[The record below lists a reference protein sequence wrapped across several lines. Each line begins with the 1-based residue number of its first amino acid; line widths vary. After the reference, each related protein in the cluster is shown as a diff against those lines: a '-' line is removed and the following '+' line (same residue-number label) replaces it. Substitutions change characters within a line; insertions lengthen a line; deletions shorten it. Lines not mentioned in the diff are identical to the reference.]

1 MPFTRIAQHSLVQK
15 GSRAETADIAVA
27 ERLARGRRHGA
38 MQVAGTLSE
47 VGDQPPLLT
56 LSGAVLALGL
66 ATGNAQR
73 AETGARMLAAVLVAT
88 GIKSVLKHFVSRT
101 RPHVLLDQGRYAVQ
115 AFGPNK
121 GPWQSFPSG
130 HTAGSVAAA
139 RALARA
145 YPGASGPVYAGA
157 AAIALVQLPRGKHY
171 PSDVVAGA
179 VVGVV
184 AEAIVDRA
192 AVWLSQ
198 RLSSA
203 SQNLSPRAQQ
213 LEP

>member
-66 ATGNAQR
+66 TTGNAQR
-73 AETGARMLAAVLVAT
+73 AETGARMLAAVVVAT
-88 GIKSVLKHFVSRT
+88 GIKSVLKHLVSRT
-101 RPHVLLDQGRYAVQ
+101 RPYVLLDEGRYAVQ
-115 AFGPNK
+115 AFGPDK

-139 RALARA
+139 RAVARA
-145 YPGASGPVYAGA
+145 YPGASGPAYAAA
-157 AAIALVQLPRGKHY
+157 AAIALAQVPRGKHY
-171 PSDVVAGA
+171 PSDVIAGA

-192 AVWLSQ
+192 AVWL
-198 RLSSA
+198 RLSST
-203 SQNLSPRAQQ
+203 RH
-213 LEP
+213 

>member
-1 MPFTRIAQHSLVQK
+1 V
-15 GSRAETADIAVA
+15 
-27 ERLARGRRHGA
+27 
-38 MQVAGTLSE
+38 
-47 VGDQPPLLT
+47 
-56 LSGAVLALGL
+56 
-66 ATGNAQR
+66 
-73 AETGARMLAAVLVAT
+73 
-88 GIKSVLKHFVSRT
+88 
-101 RPHVLLDQGRYAVQ
+101 
-115 AFGPNK
+115 
-121 GPWQSFPSG
+121 
-130 HTAGSVAAA
+130 
-139 RALARA
+139 
-145 YPGASGPVYAGA
+145 
-157 AAIALVQLPRGKHY
+157 IALVQLPRGKHY

>member
-1 MPFTRIAQHSLVQK
+1 
-15 GSRAETADIAVA
+15 
-27 ERLARGRRHGA
+27 
-38 MQVAGTLSE
+38 
-47 VGDQPPLLT
+47 
-56 LSGAVLALGL
+56 
-66 ATGNAQR
+66 
-73 AETGARMLAAVLVAT
+73 
-88 GIKSVLKHFVSRT
+88 VLKHVVSRT
-101 RPHVLLDQGRYAVQ
+101 RPHVLLDEGRYAVQ
-115 AFGPNK
+115 AFGPHK

-145 YPGASGPVYAGA
+145 DPGASGPVYAGA

-198 RLSSA
+198 RLSRQA
-203 SQNLSPRAQQ
+203 NI
-213 LEP
+213 

>member
-1 MPFTRIAQHSLVQK
+1 MPFTRIAQPASVHR
-15 GSRAETADIAVA
+15 GSPAEAADIAVA
-27 ERLARGRRHGA
+27 ERLARDRRHRA
-38 MQVAGTLSE
+38 VQAAGTLSE

-56 LSGAVLALGL
+56 LSGAVLAFGV

-88 GIKSVLKHFVSRT
+88 GVKSVLKHLVSRT
-101 RPHVLLDQGRYAVQ
+101 RPYVLLDEGRYAVQ
-115 AFGPNK
+115 AFGPDE

-139 RALARA
+139 RAVARA
-145 YPGASGPVYAGA
+145 YPGASGPAYATA
-157 AAIALVQLPRGKHY
+157 AAIALVQLPRGKHC
-171 PSDVVAGA
+171 PSDVIAGA

-184 AEAIVDRA
+184 AEALVDRA
-192 AVWLSQ
+192 TVWLGQ

-203 SQNLSPRAQQ
+203 SQNQSALAAWR
-213 LEP
+213 ET

>member
-1 MPFTRIAQHSLVQK
+1 MSFTRIAQHASVQR
-15 GSRAETADIAVA
+15 GSPAEAVDITVA

-38 MQVAGTLSE
+38 VQAAGMLSE

-56 LSGAVLALGL
+56 LSGAVLALGV
-66 ATGNAQR
+66 ATGDAQR

-88 GIKSVLKHFVSRT
+88 GIKSVLKHLVSRT
-101 RPHVLLDQGRYAVQ
+101 RPYVLLDEGRYAVQ
-115 AFGPNK
+115 AFGPDK

-139 RALARA
+139 RAVARA
-145 YPGASGPVYAGA
+145 YPGASGPAYAAA
-157 AAIALVQLPRGKHY
+157 AAIALAQVPRGKHY
-171 PSDVVAGA
+171 PSDVIAGA

-192 AVWLSQ
+192 AVSLSQ
-198 RLSSA
+198 QPDPA
-203 SQNLSPRAQQ
+203 SQHPSPPTSR
-213 LEP
+213 LKT

>member
-1 MPFTRIAQHSLVQK
+1 
-15 GSRAETADIAVA
+15 
-27 ERLARGRRHGA
+27 

-56 LSGAVLALGL
+56 LSGAILALGL
-66 ATGNAQR
+66 ATGNAQM
-73 AETGARMLAAVLVAT
+73 AETGARMLAAVVVAT
-88 GIKSVLKHFVSRT
+88 GIKSVLKQLVSRT
-101 RPHVLLDQGRYAVQ
+101 RPHVLLDEGRYAVQ
-115 AFGPNK
+115 VFGPDE

-157 AAIALVQLPRGKHY
+157 AAIALAQLPRGKHF

-184 AEAIVDRA
+184 AEALVDRA
-192 AVWLSQ
+192 TVWLSQ

-203 SQNLSPRAQQ
+203 SQNQSALAAWR
-213 LEP
+213 ET

>member
-27 ERLARGRRHGA
+27 ERLARDRRHGA

-73 AETGARMLAAVLVAT
+73 AETGARMLAAVVVAT

-101 RPHVLLDQGRYAVQ
+101 RPHVLL
-115 AFGPNK
+115 
-121 GPWQSFPSG
+121 
-130 HTAGSVAAA
+130 
-139 RALARA
+139 
-145 YPGASGPVYAGA
+145 GPV
-157 AAIALVQLPRGKHY
+157 RK
-171 PSDVVAGA
+171 
-179 VVGVV
+179 
-184 AEAIVDRA
+184 
-192 AVWLSQ
+192 
-198 RLSSA
+198 
-203 SQNLSPRAQQ
+203 
-213 LEP
+213 